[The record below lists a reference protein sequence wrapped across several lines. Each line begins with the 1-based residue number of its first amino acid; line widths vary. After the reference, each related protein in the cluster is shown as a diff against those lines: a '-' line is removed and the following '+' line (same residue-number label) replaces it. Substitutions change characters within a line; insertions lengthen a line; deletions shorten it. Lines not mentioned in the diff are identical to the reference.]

1 MSRKRRRKD
10 PDSDYQDT
18 GEQNNLQHLLLRPR
32 TRIPF
37 NVTHH
42 SHDCYSHARD
52 GDGDGD
58 GEKQKQNNLT
68 FHSKDYVNWK
78 TLARDALI
86 TICSFCDL
94 NDILAVR
101 RTCSC
106 FRSSARDEAKQ
117 RTSLSFS
124 ELAGVFKDHRV
135 QSESELANNTKD
147 DKDEDKHKNVKDE
160 DQECQDTNT
169 NTSQST
175 RHGSARA
182 FVDYYDNRISQRLKK
197 DKQEECVSTIL
208 DEVLQE
214 FCTSTGTST
223 SSRYQHLDFCNL
235 RDLVAPRLRLRPRH
249 LEKLVTLDLSFCS
262 RLEPYVLLDI
272 VPTTSHP
279 ISTSNSNSNSNS
291 LSNSAITTSTISMH
305 TSTHTRVP
313 PPLRQLY
320 LAGCRKFKGD
330 HVTRLTEY
338 FTEIQVLH
346 LSGCSQAMNDKSII
360 QICNHLH
367 HNLESFD
374 LSGFNRITDA
384 SSIAIFRTCKKL
396 RYLNVNHCER
406 LHWDFLA
413 PFRQG
418 LEEWWTEVI
427 LAGAGA
433 GAGAAADED
442 QGRASLFD
450 VCSLARSGDVHS
462 LRVAQSFS
470 SFGHLMDWDMISF
483 QMEIAD
489 ISFGASTR
497 GGLQKYGLAALA
509 MASFGRLREVNV
521 SGSQIVNADVH
532 VLSVV
537 CQDSL
542 KSLDVRCCDHIGDD
556 SLRSISQYAKNLVN
570 LDLSACINMTDVGV
584 AELQHCER
592 LTCLKMA
599 SLTSIT
605 NISISSFGSLSN
617 LLVLDVHNCRF
628 VTKEAIKELL
638 GQLPLLVDVDARNI
652 AHDHWKCA
660 ITGED
665 KKGLAIFNGKK
676 CRHAGLQRGESSQC
690 CSVTES
696 SRRVTIQQGARPRRM
711 YHCTECDLVPKFN
724 QGMCGGCAIHCHK
737 DHFSS
742 VYMGAVTYYFC
753 DCAFDFVPEGRE
765 GCKLLG
771 IRSVIDK

>member
-1 MSRKRRRKD
+1 M
-10 PDSDYQDT
+10 
-18 GEQNNLQHLLLRPR
+18 
-32 TRIPF
+32 
-37 NVTHH
+37 
-42 SHDCYSHARD
+42 
-52 GDGDGD
+52 
-58 GEKQKQNNLT
+58 
-68 FHSKDYVNWK
+68 
-78 TLARDALI
+78 
-86 TICSFCDL
+86 
-94 NDILAVR
+94 
-101 RTCSC
+101 
-106 FRSSARDEAKQ
+106 
-117 RTSLSFS
+117 
-124 ELAGVFKDHRV
+124 
-135 QSESELANNTKD
+135 
-147 DKDEDKHKNVKDE
+147 
-160 DQECQDTNT
+160 
-169 NTSQST
+169 
-175 RHGSARA
+175 
-182 FVDYYDNRISQRLKK
+182 
-197 DKQEECVSTIL
+197 
-208 DEVLQE
+208 
-214 FCTSTGTST
+214 
-223 SSRYQHLDFCNL
+223 
-235 RDLVAPRLRLRPRH
+235 
-249 LEKLVTLDLSFCS
+249 
-262 RLEPYVLLDI
+262 
-272 VPTTSHP
+272 
-279 ISTSNSNSNSNS
+279 
-291 LSNSAITTSTISMH
+291 
-305 TSTHTRVP
+305 
-313 PPLRQLY
+313 
-320 LAGCRKFKGD
+320 
-330 HVTRLTEY
+330 TRLTEY

-384 SSIAIFRTCKKL
+384 SSIAIFRTLKKL

-418 LEEWWTEVI
+418 LEEWWTEQVI
-427 LAGAGA
+427 LAGE
-433 GAGAAADED
+433 GAAADED
-442 QGRASLFD
+442 QGRAPLFD
-450 VCSLARSGDVHS
+450 VCNLARSGNVHS

-509 MASFGRLREVNV
+509 MTSFGRLREVNV

-537 CQDSL
+537 CRDSL

-628 VTKEAIKELL
+628 LTKEAIKELL

-652 AHDHWKCA
+652 AHDNWKCA

-676 CRHAGLQRGESSQC
+676 CRHHAGLQRGESSQC